1 MKINNIIK
9 KLLVVSIPC
18 FITIFTAF
26 SVSAT
31 NSIVVHGEIKNEE
44 EIKNGFAISKEDLD
58 NSIILS
64 GVSHKDGTPVKLNLI
79 LSKNYNI
86 ELDIPS
92 EDVPF
97 LSDEETYSDSYCHCC
112 VSISNYNEQTIQAT
126 LEENFGR
133 GGGSNPRGYVFRY
146 GDSRYTYRIDGN
158 DTLGKKILT
167 IYTANKKITSPD
179 GVFHYV
185 LYEKYRVYEINVG
198 IDNVDVKLLKSYWPN
213 KPVPEECKVATQD

>member
-31 NSIVVHGEIKNEE
+31 NSIVVYGTIKNESDV
-44 EIKNGFAISKEDLD
+44 SKKELE
-58 NSIILS
+58 NSVTLS
-64 GVSHKDGTPVKLNLI
+64 GISNKDGSTVTINLI
-79 LSKNYNI
+79 LFKYYSDYTI

-97 LSDEETYSDSYCHCC
+97 LSDEETYSGRYSHCC
-112 VSISNYNEQTIQAT
+112 LYISDYNEQTIQAI

-133 GGGSNPRGYVFRY
+133 GDRPAGYLY
-146 GDSRYTYRIDGN
+146 KNDNDEYKYRITCSLKSSD
-158 DTLGKKILT
+158 KKILT
-167 IYTANKKITSPD
+167 IYTANKEIPTPKGKYYD
-179 GVFHYV
+179 G